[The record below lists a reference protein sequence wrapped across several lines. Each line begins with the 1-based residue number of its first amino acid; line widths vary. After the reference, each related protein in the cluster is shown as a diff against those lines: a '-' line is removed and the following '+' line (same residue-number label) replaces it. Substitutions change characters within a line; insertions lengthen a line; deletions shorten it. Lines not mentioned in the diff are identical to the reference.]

1 MRTYIVAEQGDR
13 VMFIDKHAAHERMVF
28 DALKARGQEPMSQTL
43 LTPQTWR
50 PDREALEALAENGEL
65 LAELGFDLESYGEDD
80 IIVRAVPDRL
90 DPGQTIPALEEIC
103 EKLKRGSRDLKRD
116 GVLQT
121 VACKSAIKAGWDTDP
136 AELMV
141 LVEKVASGQIK
152 YCPHGRPVAVSLTKK
167 ELDKQFG
174 RIV

>member
-13 VMFIDKHAAHERMVF
+13 VMFIDKHAAHERMIF
-28 DALKARGQEPMSQTL
+28 DRLKAQDRQIMSQTL

-50 PDREALEALAENGEL
+50 PEREAMEALQANGDL
-65 LAELGFDLESYGEDD
+65 LVELGFELEPFGEDD
-80 IIVRAVPDRL
+80 LIVRAVPDAM
-90 DPGQTIPALEEIC
+90 DPAQVIPALEEIA
-103 EKLKRGSRDLKRD
+103 EKLKRGSRDLMRD

-121 VACKSAIKAGWDTDP
+121 ISCKAAIKAGWDTDP
-136 AELMV
+136 IELQV
-141 LVEKVASGQIK
+141 LADKVASGEIK
-152 YCPHGRPVAVSLTKK
+152 YCPHGRPVAVVLTKK